1 MFKTLHR
8 LLVPLALLLTLG
20 MAALIDYQKAS
31 IPMVRSQ
38 PRHSIYVLE
47 SPRHQE
53 ALKAGQS
60 ILVLGPWCY
69 GLFTGAQ
76 AFSSVSEATEFVDL
90 KGLARDRWQIYQTS
104 GDYRL
109 DVIDGVLNKTLLLQ
123 APLPYSHP

>member
-1 MFKTLHR
+1 MLSR
-8 LLVPLALLLTLG
+8 LQALAIPLLLLLAAV
-20 MAALIDYQKAS
+20 MAVAIDYQKAS
-31 IPMVRSQ
+31 VPMIRNAPQ
-38 PRHSIYVLE
+38 APLYVLG
-47 SPRHQE
+47 SPAKRQSVMAGNRH
-53 ALKAGQS
+53 
-60 ILVLGPWCY
+60 LVMGPWCY